1 LPCNYLSFAHHSPEN
16 FVFLQPQNKYKM
28 KTKKYNQKEKPLS
41 KVEEP
46 VATYGTAS
54 NICNDTVISNLT
66 PESIDEMSDMD
77 AYYNRLKAEA
87 DAKFGVKKRMT
98 VEEYFGKLRY
108 MVNAY
113 YDTLGL
119 YFSH

>member
-1 LPCNYLSFAHHSPEN
+1 
-16 FVFLQPQNKYKM
+16 M
-28 KTKKYNQKEKPLS
+28 KTKKYNQKEIP
-41 KVEEP
+41 
-46 VATYGTAS
+46 
-54 NICNDTVISNLT
+54 
-66 PESIDEMSDMD
+66 DMD
-77 AYYNRLKAEA
+77 AYYNQLKAEA

-119 YFSH
+119 CFSH

>member
-1 LPCNYLSFAHHSPEN
+1 
-16 FVFLQPQNKYKM
+16 M

-46 VATYGTAS
+46 VATYGTVS

-66 PESIDEMSDMD
+66 LESIDEMSDMD
-77 AYYNRLKAEA
+77 TYYNQLKAEA

-98 VEEYFGKLRY
+98 LEEYFGKLRY

-113 YDTLGL
+113 YDNVQD
-119 YFSH
+119 